1 MTLRCAVDYKNG
13 GYRRRLIPSVRRK
26 ETILRRICIK
36 MSGNDR
42 RQCLLL
48 LKDRQLFS
56 PVRKHVDAADYK
68 IMSRFGGSK
77 LLHYCTTSC
86 VTERTR
92 LHCTHET
99 TGKRMYMCICDFLIL
114 QSGVQ
119 CLLRD
124 SFFPYRH
131 VRYQISQS
139 SLV

>member
-1 MTLRCAVDYKNG
+1 MPEN
-13 GYRRRLIPSVRRK
+13 
-26 ETILRRICIK
+26 
-36 MSGNDR
+36 NR

-48 LKDRQLFS
+48 LKDRQHFS

-92 LHCTHET
+92 LHCTYET
-99 TGKRMYMCICDFLIL
+99 TGKRMYICVCDFLIL
-114 QSGVQ
+114 RSGIQ

-124 SFFPYRH
+124 SFFTYRH
-131 VRYQISQS
+131 VRHRISRN
-139 SLV
+139 SLVSKWPARHSPVYSWPTNQIVHKNRCKNKSNL